1 VLRPRER
8 AAALELVRRVR
19 AAVPAELARAF
30 VFGSKARGEA
40 RPDSD
45 VDVLL
50 VFWRLPPDRE
60 PQAGMA
66 EALAERVAADT
77 AVPVTVWSVSLV
89 DLEPGNRTPMLV
101 DALDD
106 GIPLW
111 PPGTAP
117 LPLPFTPADALR
129 CTEAL
134 LERVREG
141 GEEASGHLLAGE
153 HGAAWRRMRDDLVR
167 LCTAGLLLAGE
178 TRPRRGDA
186 VRRLLARRG
195 DAELPP
201 GFAPVF
207 CWAAESYG
215 PAGRDDEAP
224 VPSPPGGARRAAALV
239 DLLRRRVA
247 EWHDALAGRLEAGE
261 PARRR
266 DVEQETGRPFR
277 RTPDHPAGRPGGRRT
292 T

>member
-1 VLRPRER
+1 
-8 AAALELVRRVR
+8 VRRVR
-19 AAVPAELARAF
+19 AEVPAELARAF

-50 VFWRLPPDRE
+50 VFRRLPPDRE
-60 PQAGMA
+60 PQAAMA
-66 EALAERVAADT
+66 EALAERVAAYT

-89 DLEPGNRTPMLV
+89 DLERGNRTPMLV

-111 PPGTAP
+111 PPGAPP

-129 CTEAL
+129 CTGAL
-134 LERVREG
+134 LARVREG

-153 HGAAWRRMRDDLVR
+153 HAAAWKRMRDDLVR

-186 VRRLLARRG
+186 VRRFLARG
-195 DAELPP
+195 NGGEIPP
-201 GFAPVF
+201 RFAPVF
-207 CWAAESYG
+207 RWAAESYG

-224 VPSPPGGARRAAALV
+224 VGPPPGGTREAAALV
-239 DLLRRRVA
+239 DLLRRRVMGRA
-247 EWHDALAGRLEAGE
+247 DELAVRLG
-261 PARRR
+261 
-266 DVEQETGRPFR
+266 
-277 RTPDHPAGRPGGRRT
+277 PGNPLRAT

>member
-1 VLRPRER
+1 MRTRRGGGSGGEARRGGAARFATLRPRER

-19 AAVPAELARAF
+19 AEVPAELARAF

-50 VFWRLPPDRE
+50 VFRRLPPDRE
-60 PQAGMA
+60 PQAAMA
-66 EALAERVAADT
+66 EALAERVAAYT

-89 DLEPGNRTPMLV
+89 DLERGNRTPMLV

-111 PPGTAP
+111 PRGAPP
-117 LPLPFTPADALR
+117 LPLPFTPPDALR
-129 CTEAL
+129 CTDAL
-134 LERVREG
+134 LARVHEG
-141 GEEASGHLLAGE
+141 GEEASAHLLAGE
-153 HGAAWRRMRDDLVR
+153 HAAAWKRMRDDLVR

-186 VRRLLARRG
+186 VKRFLARGNGGEIPAR
-195 DAELPP
+195 
-201 GFAPVF
+201 FAPVF
-207 CWAAESYG
+207 RWAAESYG

-224 VPSPPGGARRAAALV
+224 VGPPPGGTREAAALI
-239 DLLRRRVA
+239 DLLRRRVFDRA
-247 EWHDALAGRLEAGE
+247 DELAGWLAAGN
-261 PARRR
+261 PLRAA
-266 DVEQETGRPFR
+266 T
-277 RTPDHPAGRPGGRRT
+277 
-292 T
+292 

>member
-1 VLRPRER
+1 MRTRPGGGSGGEALRAGPARFATLGPRER

-19 AAVPAELARAF
+19 GEIPAELARAF

-50 VFWRLPPDRE
+50 VFRRLPPDRE

-66 EALAERVAADT
+66 EALAEEVAAYT

-89 DLEPGNRTPMLV
+89 DLERGNRTPMLV

-111 PPGTAP
+111 PPGAAP
-117 LPLPFTPADALR
+117 LPLPFTPPDALR

-134 LERVREG
+134 LARVREG
-141 GEEASGHLLAGE
+141 GEEASGNLLAGE
-153 HGAAWRRMRDDLVR
+153 HGAAWKRMRDDVVR

-186 VRRLLARRG
+186 VKRFLARRG
-195 DAELPP
+195 GGIPAR
-201 GFAPVF
+201 FAPVF
-207 CWAAESYG
+207 RWAAESYG
-215 PAGRDDEAP
+215 SEGRDDEFP
-224 VPSPPGGARRAAALV
+224 VRPPPGGAREAAALI
-239 DLLRRRVA
+239 DLLRRRVT
-247 EWHDALAGRLEAGE
+247 EWGDVLAWRL
-261 PARRR
+261 ARGNP
-266 DVEQETGRPFR
+266 V
-277 RTPDHPAGRPGGRRT
+277 HPAT
-292 T
+292 